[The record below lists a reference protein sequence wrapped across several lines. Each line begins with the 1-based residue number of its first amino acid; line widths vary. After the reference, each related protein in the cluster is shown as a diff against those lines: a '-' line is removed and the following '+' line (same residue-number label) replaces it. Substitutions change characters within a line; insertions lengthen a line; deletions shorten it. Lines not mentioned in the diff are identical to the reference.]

1 MKNYT
6 FNFEVQTL
14 LEQFVGAFNDIV
26 IKRYDNNRNLTSPTS
41 GIAVDFVYA
50 PKQRVYDTLNTPAPG
65 GLTVPVVAV
74 NINGITRDVNR
85 VFNKNEGFN
94 VNNYNSSDGSLL
106 KKIPQPVPVNIGV
119 SMTIVTKFQS
129 DMDQIISNFVPYCDP
144 YIIISWKLPNPNNP
158 KNPYEIRSEVLWD
171 GNVQLQYP
179 NDIAGNQPYRLTA
192 TTNFTIKGWLF
203 KKMDEVVK
211 KIYTI
216 DSKFISND
224 GTTSEND
231 VVNLTP
237 SIIKDF
243 NTVFGSNQGITVS
256 DFSIQTT
263 SEDIKD
269 FKNTYSTVKTSS
281 GNWEFSYSWI
291 QGNSPSINSAV
302 LYIQSN
308 SGIEIKQQAVTTL
321 VTTNS
326 SHWDI
331 AYSNVPILSSE
342 IQNPIVSFD
351 QVSEVLTVN
360 NSSTSLVSL
369 GYKNIY
375 ANSSFLTIQDFAASN
390 PQNLY
395 KGYNITLINN
405 RVYTFA
411 GTDPTNPN
419 HYLEIN
425 ANPITPIYQEVSLN
439 QNQTLIDSFHL
450 ADFKTAKYTLQ
461 IETTFSNDIYYS
473 ELNVVASILS
483 NTAVV
488 SEYGQISTSN
498 LVLGYNAIVG
508 VNTVDLYLINNIDS
522 NPAHKLIVK
531 GSRTNHYKI

>member
-1 MKNYT
+1 VKNYT